1 MCCFVCH
8 ANRCMRFASAAAH
21 NTGAWIQAH
30 PWFDSS
36 VPSLLL
42 PLPCWG
48 NCFPQEM
55 ASLSWLRRCRNR
67 LKLVFCKGDF
77 PNLSIK
83 GGTPLFRSIILR
95 YFPVLRIGKMHLFIR
110 ITGDGSR
117 KSGSSN
123 IWSMGCDYNQKLFSK
138 GHRILV
144 LGNYVCVRREEG
156 ARLPGNTNNLFFN
169 YINKK
174 IFSSWYLKF
183 VKIKKL

>member
-8 ANRCMRFASAAAH
+8 ANRCMRFASAAVH
-21 NTGAWIQAH
+21 NTGAWIQAQ

-36 VPSLLL
+36 VPSLFL
-42 PLPCWG
+42 PLPYWG

-55 ASLSWLRRCRNR
+55 ASLSCLRRCRNR

-95 YFPVLRIGKMHLFIR
+95 YFPVLRIGKMHLFVR

-123 IWSMGCDYNQKLFSK
+123 IWSIGGVIIIK
-138 GHRILV
+138 
-144 LGNYVCVRREEG
+144 NYFQRTQDFGFGQLCLCEEG
-156 ARLPGNTNNLFFN
+156 KRSSSARE
-169 YINKK
+169 YK
-174 IFSSWYLKF
+174 
-183 VKIKKL
+183 